1 MSRSPLLFELKRALA
16 DRAAPTRRRFLAA
29 ISAAPLAIAHSK
41 PGAAHPR
48 IAIVGAGIAGLA
60 TAWHLKRA
68 GFGSTIY
75 EASNRP
81 CGRMYSA
88 TGVAAEGVTTELG
101 GEFIDSSHK
110 EILGFARR
118 FGLELIDT
126 AARSE
131 RGLKEAAFL
140 FGGQERSPEEL
151 AAEFRQLSP
160 ALARDVRAANRPG
173 WEKFDRLTL
182 AEYLDSIGLK
192 SGWLRA
198 ALDVA
203 FRTEYGMDIDEQSA
217 MNLLSLI
224 DPKVRGERIR
234 FFGDSDERY
243 KIQGGNQKVADAV
256 ASEMR
261 DQIQLG
267 MQLEAITERGEGY
280 RLTLQ
285 KSGSGLAEVDADFVV
300 LTLPFTILRR
310 LDLRLPLP
318 PAKRRA
324 IGELGYG
331 TNAKLFFGFERRLW
345 RERGYAGAIFTDT
358 DCQLVWDS
366 SRLQPVT
373 RGALTM
379 LTGGRAGVAIGEGS
393 PTHHEARLLPHVEH
407 VWSGVTALRTG
418 QPGRFHWPS
427 HKYTLGAYACYRVG
441 QWTSIRGSEGTAVGR
456 VFFAGEHCSQ
466 ESQGYME
473 GGAETGKKTAAAIV
487 RILSSR

>member
-1 MSRSPLLFELKRALA
+1 MARSPLLFELKHQLA
-16 DRAAPTRRRFLAA
+16 DRAAPTRRRFLTTV
-29 ISAAPLAIAHSK
+29 SAAPLAYPK
-41 PGAAHPR
+41 PEAAQPR
-48 IAIVGAGIAGLA
+48 IAIVGAGIAGL
-60 TAWHLKRA
+60 TAAWYLKRA
-68 GFGSTIY
+68 GIVATVY
-75 EASNRP
+75 EASNRC

-101 GEFIDSSHK
+101 GEFIDTSHK

-118 FGLELIDT
+118 FGLGLIDT

-140 FGGQERSPEEL
+140 FGGQERSAVEL
-151 AAEFRQLSP
+151 AAAFRDLSP
-160 ALARDVRAANRPG
+160 ALQRDVRAANGPG
-173 WEKFDRLTL
+173 WEKYDRMTL
-182 AEYLDSIGLK
+182 AGYLDSIGLK

-217 MNLLSLI
+217 MNLLSMI
-224 DPKVRGERIR
+224 DPKVRGDRIR

-256 ASEMR
+256 AGEVR

-267 MQLEAITERGEGY
+267 MQLEAVAENGAGY
-280 RLTLQ
+280 RLTFQ
-285 KSGSGLAEVDADFVV
+285 KPGSGIAEVDAGIVV
-300 LTLPFTILRR
+300 LTLPFTVLRR

-324 IGELGYG
+324 IDELGYG

-366 SRLQPVT
+366 SRLQPST

-393 PTHHEARLLPHVEH
+393 PSEHEARLLPHVEKM
-407 VWSGVTALRTG
+407 WNGVSALRTG
-418 QPGRFHWPS
+418 APGRFHWPS
-427 HKYTLGAYACYRVG
+427 HRYTLGAYACYRVG
-441 QWTSIRGSEGTAVGR
+441 QWSSIRGNEGAAAGR
-456 VFFAGEHCSQ
+456 VFFAGEHCSS
-466 ESQGYME
+466 EFQGYME
-473 GGAETGKKTAAAIV
+473 GGAETGRKTAAAIARMV
-487 RILSSR
+487 KSR

>member
-1 MSRSPLLFELKRALA
+1 M
-16 DRAAPTRRRFLAA
+16 
-29 ISAAPLAIAHSK
+29 APLALAQSK
-41 PGAAHPR
+41 PDAAQPR
-48 IAIVGAGIAGLA
+48 IAIVGGGIAGLTA
-60 TAWHLKRA
+60 AWHLKRA
-68 GFGSTIY
+68 GIGSTIY
-75 EASNRP
+75 EASNRT

-118 FGLELIDT
+118 FGLGLIDT
-126 AARSE
+126 EARSE

-140 FGGQERSPEEL
+140 FGGEERSPAEL
-151 AAEFRQLSP
+151 ASEFRALSP
-160 ALARDVRAANRPG
+160 ALARDVRAANNPG

-192 SGWLRA
+192 TGWLRA

-224 DPKVRGERIR
+224 DPKVRGERIH
-234 FFGDSDERY
+234 FFGESDERY

-256 ASEMR
+256 ASEVR

-267 MQLEAITERGEGY
+267 MQLEAIAERGEGY
-280 RLTLQ
+280 RLTIQ
-285 KSGSGLAEVDADFVV
+285 KSGSGVAEVDADIVV

-318 PAKRRA
+318 QAKRRA
-324 IGELGYG
+324 IDELGYG

-366 SRLQPVT
+366 SRLQPTT

-379 LTGGRAGVAIGEGS
+379 LTGGKAGVAIGTGTPAE
-393 PTHHEARLLPHVEH
+393 HEQRLLPHVEK
-407 VWSGVTALRTG
+407 VWAGVSALRTG
-418 QPGRFHWPS
+418 APGRFHWPS
-427 HKYTLGAYACYRVG
+427 HKYTLGAYACYRAG
-441 QWTSIRGSEGTAVGR
+441 QWTSIRGNEGTAIGR
-456 VFFAGEHCSQ
+456 IFFAGEHCSQ
-466 ESQGYME
+466 ENQGYME
-473 GGAETGKKTAAAIV
+473 GGAETGKNAAAAIARMV
-487 RILSSR
+487 KSR